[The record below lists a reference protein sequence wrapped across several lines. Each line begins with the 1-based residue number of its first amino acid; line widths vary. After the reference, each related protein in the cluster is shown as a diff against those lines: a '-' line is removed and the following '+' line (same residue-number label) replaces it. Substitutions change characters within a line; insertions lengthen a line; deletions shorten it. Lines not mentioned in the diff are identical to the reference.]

1 MASFLLGTDSPS
13 TSYRVV
19 SYAQTRIT
27 EEDSLY
33 AVNSL
38 PGGDGT
44 SESDVAEGRAA
55 LDAVTEAFPDA
66 EQHQLIRGNEPP
78 EDLLE
83 FAQTH
88 DVDELLLGIT
98 QRSPTGKLMFGSTS
112 QDVLLAADRPVVC
125 VPLDSR

>member
-19 SYAQTRIT
+19 SYAQNRIT
-27 EEDSLY
+27 EEDTLY

-38 PGGDGT
+38 PGGDDT

-55 LDAVTEAFPDA
+55 LDAVTEHIPEA

-112 QDVLLAADRPVVC
+112 QDVLLAADRPIVC
-125 VPLDSR
+125 VPLASR

>member
-19 SYAQTRIT
+19 SYAQPRIT
-27 EEDSLY
+27 EEDTLY

-55 LDAVTEAFPDA
+55 LDAVTEHIPTA